1 MEHVSL
7 AQLAQHHLEQA
18 RQADNGKSVT
28 TLHGSAALRQIMLA
42 FTSGNGLAEH
52 PNPGEATL
60 QILHGRAELAT
71 ASQTWEGGVGDYLVI
86 PYEPHNLTAV
96 DDCVV
101 MLTVAKKRE

>member
-7 AQLAQHHLEQA
+7 EQVAMQQLEQA

-42 FTSGNGLAEH
+42 FTAGNGLAEH

-60 QILHGRAELAT
+60 YVVHGRAKLTT
-71 ASQTWEGGVGDYLVI
+71 ASDAWEGMAGDYLVI
-86 PYEPHNLTAV
+86 PYERHDLTAV
-96 DDCVV
+96 EDCVV
-101 MLTVAKKRE
+101 VLSVAKK